1 MCRLRVCLCCV
12 LHACDQDEIEAQ
24 KQQLQTQQVKWEE
37 ELDELNRERIKEEEE
52 MKRKEEELLQELD
65 NLQRETQELHLTADA
80 RKAELYEKLQ
90 ELDHHNFKK
99 KQVIYLPHTA

>member
-1 MCRLRVCLCCV
+1 MSLTSRECVCLCCV
-12 LHACDQDEIEAQ
+12 LHACDQEEIEAQ
-24 KQQLQTQQVKWEE
+24 KLQLQTQQVKWEE

-65 NLQRETQELHLTADA
+65 DLQRHTQELHLTAEA

-90 ELDHHNFKK
+90 ELDHHNFKT
-99 KQVIYLPHTA
+99 KQVIVA